1 MVEDMPQHTA
11 IYTSPKWPGFNG
23 RQNPRDQVLQDVA
36 RRRNY
41 GPRQGSVIHGQAA
54 HTKCCKGQKVKR
66 NAAGKLQQSGDT
78 DLASYQ
84 GQVLSNGAHA
94 TNQPIGIT

>member
-1 MVEDMPQHTA
+1 
-11 IYTSPKWPGFNG
+11 
-23 RQNPRDQVLQDVA
+23 VLQDVA

-41 GPRQGSVIHGQAA
+41 EPRQGSVIHGQAA
-54 HTKCCKGQKVKR
+54 HAKCCKGQKVKR

-94 TNQPIGIT
+94 KEMHQPTSL